1 MRKGCVCADKP
12 TQIPTSTFITLC
24 EWVGDPFRSRAAC
37 LDLLLWGRSL
47 LCIENE
53 DRNGDRRSQWRTKIA
68 METEDRNGDRRSQWK
83 PRIDRNR
90 ERRLGTLDLKS
101 LMWGVQRIVC
111 LFCSL
116 RSNIYMFNNRNTPRY
131 LVMLEMPLSTTPT
144 MAKSVSETIKTI
156 SRGPHWNR
164 GWVKRNPEGV
174 RRSGTTDQNAK
185 RGSRVFWNFAER
197 VSTVLKTISREPEG
211 SNGSWR

>member
-47 LCIENE
+47 LCIEKE
-53 DRNGDRRSQWRTKIA
+53 ERNGDRRSQWRT
-68 METEDRNGDRRSQWK
+68 TTRSQWK

-111 LFCSL
+111 LFSSL
-116 RSNIYMFNNRNTPRY
+116 RSNIYMYNNRNTPRY

-144 MAKSVSETIKTI
+144 MTKSVSKTIKTI
-156 SRGPHWNR
+156 SRRPHRNR

-174 RRSGTTDQNAK
+174 RRSGATDRNA
-185 RGSRVFWNFAER
+185 
-197 VSTVLKTISREPEG
+197 
-211 SNGSWR
+211 

>member
-1 MRKGCVCADKP
+1 
-12 TQIPTSTFITLC
+12 
-24 EWVGDPFRSRAAC
+24 
-37 LDLLLWGRSL
+37 
-47 LCIENE
+47 
-53 DRNGDRRSQWRTKIA
+53 
-68 METEDRNGDRRSQWK
+68 METEDRNGERRLDRNGNRRSQWRTMTRSQWK

-101 LMWGVQRIVC
+101 LMWGVQQIVC

-144 MAKSVSETIKTI
+144 MMKSVSKTIKTI
-156 SRGPHWNR
+156 SRGPHRNR

-174 RRSGTTDQNAK
+174 RRSGATDRNAK
-185 RGSRVFWNFAER
+185 RGSRVFWNFAEKI
-197 VSTVLKTISREPEG
+197 STVSKTISRGPEG
-211 SNGSWR
+211 SNGSWRGRQRAVGYMRT

>member
-1 MRKGCVCADKP
+1 M
-12 TQIPTSTFITLC
+12 
-24 EWVGDPFRSRAAC
+24 
-37 LDLLLWGRSL
+37 WGRSL

-53 DRNGDRRSQWRTKIA
+53 DRNGDQRSQWRPKK
-68 METEDRNGDRRSQWK
+68 RRSQWK

-101 LMWGVQRIVC
+101 LLWGVPQIVC

-116 RSNIYMFNNRNTPRY
+116 RSNIYMFNNRNMPRY

-144 MAKSVSETIKTI
+144 MAKSVSKTIKTI
-156 SRGPHWNR
+156 SRGPHRSR

-174 RRSGTTDQNAK
+174 RRSGATDRNA
-185 RGSRVFWNFAER
+185 
-197 VSTVLKTISREPEG
+197 
-211 SNGSWR
+211 